1 MKNIAERERRV
12 MLGKLSL
19 SVSEFLGNM
28 LSNNGSKICKKD
40 FYKFF
45 SVNEVPHGWGL

>member
-1 MKNIAERERRV
+1 MEKEKRV
-12 MLGKLSL
+12 LLGRLSL

-28 LSNNGSKICKKD
+28 LSSNGSKICKKD

-45 SVNEVPHGWGL
+45 SVNEVDHGWGL

>member
-1 MKNIAERERRV
+1 MKNMVEKERRV

-28 LSNNGSKICKKD
+28 LGSSGSKISKKD